1 MTKRKFGVLIFTS
14 IVILLP
20 MLAGLAFWNQLPETI
35 PFHWNLAGEV
45 DYQAPKAVVVVG
57 FPVLMLVLQWVS
69 KLFKYEDRR
78 NVWPIHVL
86 TLIISLVVCYFA
98 MI

>member
-1 MTKRKFGVLIFTS
+1 MTKRKLGVLIFTS

-20 MLAGLAFWNQLPETI
+20 MLAGFAFWNQLPETI

-69 KLFKYEDRR
+69 QLFKYEDKR
-78 NVWPIHVL
+78 NVWPIPVL

-98 MI
+98 LI

>member
-1 MTKRKFGVLIFTS
+1 MAKRKLGVLILTS

-20 MLAGLAFWNQLPETI
+20 VLVGFALWDQLPDTI
-35 PFHWNLAGEV
+35 PFHWNLAGEI
-45 DYQAPKAVVVVG
+45 DYQAPKSVAVVG

-69 KLFKYEDRR
+69 QLFAREEKRSGW
-78 NVWPIHVL
+78 VIPAL
-86 TLIISLVVCYFA
+86 TLIISAIMYYFS

>member
-20 MLAGLAFWNQLPETI
+20 MLAGFALWNQLPETI

-45 DYQAPKAVVVVG
+45 DYQAPKAVVIVA
-57 FPVLMLVLQWVS
+57 FPLLMLVLQWLSQLSVREGKRS
-69 KLFKYEDRR
+69 GW
-78 NVWPIHVL
+78 VIPVL
-86 TLIISLVVCYFA
+86 TLIISSVVYYFA
-98 MI
+98 MT

>member
-1 MTKRKFGVLIFTS
+1 MAKRKFGVLILTS

-20 MLAGLAFWNQLPETI
+20 MLAGLALWNQLPDNI

-45 DYQAPKAVVVVG
+45 DYQAPKAVVIVA

-69 KLFKYEDRR
+69 QLSAREGKRSGW
-78 NVWPIHVL
+78 VIPVL
-86 TLIISLVVCYFA
+86 TLIISSVVYYFS
-98 MI
+98 MM

>member
-1 MTKRKFGVLIFTS
+1 MAKRKLGVLILTS

-20 MLAGLAFWNQLPETI
+20 MLAGFVLWNQLPETI
-35 PFHWNLAGEV
+35 PFHWNLVGEV
-45 DYQAPKAVVVVG
+45 DYQAPKVVAVVA

-69 KLFKYEDRR
+69 QLSVREGKRSGW
-78 NVWPIHVL
+78 VIPAL
-86 TLIISLVVCYFA
+86 TLIISAIMYYFS

>member
-1 MTKRKFGVLIFTS
+1 MTKRKLGALIFTS

-45 DYQAPKAVVVVG
+45 DYQAPKAVVIVA

-69 KLFKYEDRR
+69 QLSAREGKRSGW
-78 NVWPIHVL
+78 VIPVL
-86 TLIISLVVCYFA
+86 TLIISAVVYYFS
-98 MI
+98 MM

>member
-1 MTKRKFGVLIFTS
+1 MAKRKIRVLILTS
-14 IVILLP
+14 VIILLP
-20 MLAGLAFWNQLPETI
+20 MLAGLALWNQLPDTI

-45 DYQAPKAVVVVG
+45 DYQAPKAVVIVA

-69 KLFKYEDRR
+69 QLSAREGKRTGW
-78 NVWPIHVL
+78 VIPVL
-86 TLIISLVVCYFA
+86 TLIISSVVYYFA

>member
-1 MTKRKFGVLIFTS
+1 MAKRKVGVLILTS
-14 IVILLP
+14 VIILLP

-45 DYQAPKAVVVVG
+45 DYQAPKAVVIVA

-69 KLFKYEDRR
+69 QLSAREGKRSGW
-78 NVWPIHVL
+78 VIPVL

>member
-1 MTKRKFGVLIFTS
+1 MTKRKLGVLILTS

-20 MLAGLAFWNQLPETI
+20 MLAGFVLWNQLPETI

-45 DYQAPKAVVVVG
+45 DYQAPRGVAVVA
-57 FPVLMLVLQWVS
+57 FPVLMLVLQWGSQLSVREVKRS
-69 KLFKYEDRR
+69 GW
-78 NVWPIHVL
+78 VIPAL
-86 TLIISLVVCYFA
+86 TLIISAIMYYFS

>member
-1 MTKRKFGVLIFTS
+1 MAKRKFGVLILTS

-20 MLAGLAFWNQLPETI
+20 MLAGLALWNQLPDTI

-45 DYQAPKAVVVVG
+45 DYQAPKTVVIVA

-69 KLFKYEDRR
+69 QLSAREGKRTGW
-78 NVWPIHVL
+78 VIPVL
-86 TLIISLVVCYFA
+86 TLIISSVVYYFS

>member
-1 MTKRKFGVLIFTS
+1 MAKRKIGVLILTS
-14 IVILLP
+14 VIILLP
-20 MLAGLAFWNQLPETI
+20 MLAGLALWNQLPDTI

-45 DYQAPKAVVVVG
+45 DYQAPKAVVIVA

-69 KLFKYEDRR
+69 QLSAREGKRSGW
-78 NVWPIHVL
+78 VIPAL
-86 TLIISLVVCYFA
+86 TLIISAIVYYFS

>member
-1 MTKRKFGVLIFTS
+1 MAKRKIGVLSLTS
-14 IVILLP
+14 VIILLP
-20 MLAGLAFWNQLPETI
+20 MLAGLAFWNQLPDTI

-69 KLFKYEDRR
+69 QLSAREGKRSGW
-78 NVWPIHVL
+78 VIPVL
-86 TLIISLVVCYFA
+86 TLIISSVVYYFS
-98 MI
+98 MM

>member
-1 MTKRKFGVLIFTS
+1 MAKRKFGVLILTS

-20 MLAGLAFWNQLPETI
+20 MLAGLALWNQLPDTI

-45 DYQAPKAVVVVG
+45 DYKAPKAVVIVA

-69 KLFKYEDRR
+69 QLSAREGKRSGW
-78 NVWPIHVL
+78 VIPVL
-86 TLIISLVVCYFA
+86 TLIISSVVYYFS
-98 MI
+98 MM

>member
-1 MTKRKFGVLIFTS
+1 MAKRKLGVLILTS

-20 MLAGLAFWNQLPETI
+20 MLAGFAFWNQLPETI

-57 FPVLMLVLQWVS
+57 FPALMLVLQWVS
-69 KLFKYEDRR
+69 QLFKYEDRR
-78 NVWPIHVL
+78 NVWPIPVL
-86 TLIISLVVCYFA
+86 TLIISLVVCYFTLV
-98 MI
+98 

>member
-1 MTKRKFGVLIFTS
+1 MTKRKLGVLILTS

-20 MLAGLAFWNQLPETI
+20 MLAGFVLWNQLPETI

-45 DYQAPKAVVVVG
+45 DYQAPRVVAVVA
-57 FPVLMLVLQWVS
+57 FPVLMLVLQWGSQLSVREGKRS
-69 KLFKYEDRR
+69 GW
-78 NVWPIHVL
+78 VIPAL
-86 TLIISLVVCYFA
+86 TLIISAIMYYFS

>member
-1 MTKRKFGVLIFTS
+1 MTKRKLGVLILTS

-20 MLAGLAFWNQLPETI
+20 MLAGFVLWNQLPETI

-45 DYQAPKAVVVVG
+45 DYQASKAVAVVA
-57 FPVLMLVLQWVS
+57 FPALMLVLQWVS
-69 KLFKYEDRR
+69 QLSAREGKRSGW
-78 NVWPIHVL
+78 VIPAL
-86 TLIISLVVCYFA
+86 TLIISAIMYYFS

>member
-1 MTKRKFGVLIFTS
+1 MAKRKLGVLILTS

-20 MLAGLAFWNQLPETI
+20 MLAGFAFWNQLPETI

-57 FPVLMLVLQWVS
+57 FPALMLVLQWVS
-69 KLFKYEDRR
+69 QLFKYADKR
-78 NVWPIHVL
+78 NVWPIPVL
-86 TLIISLVVCYFA
+86 TLIISSVVYYFS

>member
-1 MTKRKFGVLIFTS
+1 MAKRNFGALILTS

-20 MLAGLAFWNQLPETI
+20 MLAGFALWNQLPDTI

-45 DYQAPKAVVVVG
+45 DYQAPKAVVIVA

-69 KLFKYEDRR
+69 QLSAREGKRTGW
-78 NVWPIHVL
+78 VIPVL
-86 TLIISLVVCYFA
+86 TLIISSVVYYFS
-98 MI
+98 MM

>member
-1 MTKRKFGVLIFTS
+1 MAKRKFGVLILTS

-20 MLAGLAFWNQLPETI
+20 MLAGLVLWNQLPDTI

-57 FPVLMLVLQWVS
+57 FPALMLVLQWVS
-69 KLFKYEDRR
+69 QLFKYADKR
-78 NVWPIHVL
+78 NVWPIPVL
-86 TLIISLVVCYFA
+86 TLIISSVVYYFS